1 MGNFKK
7 DLLRGKIGEERTK
20 IILNNLPKVKE
31 CIDVRG
37 DKEYQDKDIDF
48 EIITVNGKRK
58 AIECKTDKKAQ
69 KTGNLYYET
78 LSSKTKGTIGCFEKT
93 KSNLIFYYCI
103 GCRDMYVFNT
113 KKLQNHVKLHG
124 RNYEIVSGGD
134 DSRGLLIPLNII
146 ADGNIGFKYNN

>member
-31 CIDVRG
+31 CIDVRE

-58 AIECKTDKKAQ
+58 AIECKTDEKAQ
-69 KTGNLYYET
+69 KLET
-78 LSSKTKGTIGCFEKT
+78 YIMKLLVVKQKVLLVVLK
-93 KSNLIFYYCI
+93 KLNLI
-103 GCRDMYVFNT
+103 
-113 KKLQNHVKLHG
+113 
-124 RNYEIVSGGD
+124 
-134 DSRGLLIPLNII
+134 
-146 ADGNIGFKYNN
+146 